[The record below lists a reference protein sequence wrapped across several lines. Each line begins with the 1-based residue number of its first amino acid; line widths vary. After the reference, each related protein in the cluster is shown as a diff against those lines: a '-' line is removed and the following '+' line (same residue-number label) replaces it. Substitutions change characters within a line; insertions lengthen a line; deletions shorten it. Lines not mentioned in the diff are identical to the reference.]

1 MFLQYISSP
10 YFELPECTDDTQQSF
25 DRFYDAVLG
34 LLNHF
39 HPVRYVT
46 ITSRDPD
53 FITPH
58 IKAML
63 RRKYRLTRAG
73 REEETSALAQKIGKA
88 IKRYNI
94 TRLSNVDQRRCG
106 RPCASLAVVEQKP
119 VTWKE
124 PLLIR

>member
-1 MFLQYISSP
+1 MFLQYIASP

-34 LLNHF
+34 LLNYF
-39 HPVRYVT
+39 YPVRYVT

-73 REEETSALAQKIGKA
+73 REE
-88 IKRYNI
+88 
-94 TRLSNVDQRRCG
+94 
-106 RPCASLAVVEQKP
+106 
-119 VTWKE
+119 
-124 PLLIR
+124 

>member
-94 TRLSNVDQRRCG
+94 TRLSNVDHKCGTKEMWAAVRELSGRRAK
-106 RPCASLAVVEQKP
+106 ASHME
-119 VTWKE
+119 
-124 PLLIR
+124 